1 MRDGLAD
8 HGAMLSA
15 EKPSRPRA
23 ETINKIYWRAPDKP
37 VADRFSRFLLAEMTW
52 EF

>member
-1 MRDGLAD
+1 
-8 HGAMLSA
+8 MLSA
-15 EKPSRPRA
+15 ETRPDREA